1 MEIFSNIE
9 FNESTEVLE
18 NTIDTL
24 VATEFTEKEF
34 INFSGIASDEINE
47 DQTLKSWIQILIE
60 ELNSVIF
67 QRTGD
72 YYILFR

>member
-24 VATEFTEKEF
+24 LSSDFTDNQFCE
-34 INFSGIASDEINE
+34 FSGLSPEMINE
-47 DQTLKSWIQILIE
+47 DETAQGWKE
-60 ELNSVIF
+60 
-67 QRTGD
+67 
-72 YYILFR
+72 